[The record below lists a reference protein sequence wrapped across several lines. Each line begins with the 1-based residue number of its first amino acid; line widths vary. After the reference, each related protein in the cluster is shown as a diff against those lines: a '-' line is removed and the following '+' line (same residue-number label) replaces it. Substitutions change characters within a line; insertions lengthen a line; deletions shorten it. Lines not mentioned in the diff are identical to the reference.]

1 MKKILKK
8 VSITIKKSQWHE
20 DLILLKTLYA
30 LKKICKM
37 VFIGALSIEPFFMD
51 LKASFSFLLEPKS
64 VILVIILDVSMF

>member
-1 MKKILKK
+1 
-8 VSITIKKSQWHE
+8 
-20 DLILLKTLYA
+20 
-30 LKKICKM
+30 M